1 VGRGRGGREVE
12 ERVVGGEVM
21 PVVDAGYVV
30 EVGVLDEGEVVS
42 RRMRSADF
50 GKEERRGRLLGV
62 H

>member
-1 VGRGRGGREVE
+1 
-12 ERVVGGEVM
+12 M
-21 PVVDAGYVV
+21 PVVNAGYVM

-50 GKEERRGRLLGV
+50 GEERRRHLLGV

>member
-1 VGRGRGGREVE
+1 
-12 ERVVGGEVM
+12 M

-42 RRMRSADF
+42 RRMRSADLR
-50 GKEERRGRLLGV
+50 EERRVYLLGV

>member
-1 VGRGRGGREVE
+1 
-12 ERVVGGEVM
+12 M

-42 RRMRSADF
+42 RRMRSANL
-50 GKEERRGRLLGV
+50 GKEERRRRLLGV